1 MHTIFLALG
10 TNLGDRLANIENAI
24 KSLKEKGVV
33 IEIVS
38 SIIESAPDGGPHQDD
53 YLNAVLKGNVSISPK
68 QLLDTVKQIE
78 KEMGRKK
85 TVINGP
91 RIIDIDILL
100 YDKISL
106 NTKDLIIPHP
116 RMRQRNFVISPLI
129 EIEPALK
136 EIKPL

>member
-33 IEIVS
+33 IESVS
-38 SIIESAPDGGPHQDD
+38 SIIESAPDGGPPQDD
-53 YLNAVLKGNVSISPK
+53 YLNAVLKGNVPMSPQ

-85 TVINGP
+85 TIINGP

-106 NTKDLIIPHP
+106 NTEDLIIPHP
-116 RMRQRNFVISPLI
+116 RMLQRNFVMSPLI
-129 EIEPALK
+129 EIEPALE
-136 EIKPL
+136 EIQPL